1 MKRTLTI
8 HTAVLIALPFMLL
21 PAAYWLAGNALVPA
35 SPGTW
40 LQSVIWSLRV
50 IYVGGAFVGWR
61 AGRPHWFYP
70 WLGFASYAAVAALLQ
85 LAFRI
90 DPWETVGFSPFLGFV
105 PILLAFSPYF
115 VTALLVG
122 WRKSRRLLGA
132 YTVFPHAA
140 LIIPLFNLVEGGR
153 LWQRFALCYPFSSGC
168 RRFLNA
174 VLASSY
180 SVPGWNQKL
189 AASATSLPG
198 CSCHECTVCA
208 RLRLR
213 VWSWERL
220 GHLDNVGP
228 NSRHELS
235 GSQWTAPATAVAP
248 VVATSPE
255 GRGNCGPNITTIRS
269 RSAPHY
275 RSSCQGQR

>member
-1 MKRTLTI
+1 M
-8 HTAVLIALPFMLL
+8 
-21 PAAYWLAGNALVPA
+21 
-35 SPGTW
+35 W
-40 LQSVIWSLRV
+40 LQGVIWSLRV

-61 AGRPHWFYP
+61 AGRPPWFYP

-85 LAFRI
+85 FALRI
-90 DPWETVGFSPFLGFV
+90 DPRKRQDLSLPGLPPYSLGILTLLCDPRSWLAGPSPVDCWGHTRSF
-105 PILLAFSPYF
+105 PIPHCSYHYSNL
-115 VTALLVG
+115 
-122 WRKSRRLLGA
+122 WR
-132 YTVFPHAA
+132 
-140 LIIPLFNLVEGGR
+140 GR
-153 LWQRFALCYPFSSGC
+153 LWQRLAICNPFRSRC
-168 RRFLNA
+168 RRFRNA

-228 NSRHELS
+228 NSRH
-235 GSQWTAPATAVAP
+235 
-248 VVATSPE
+248 
-255 GRGNCGPNITTIRS
+255 
-269 RSAPHY
+269 
-275 RSSCQGQR
+275 